1 MYDTKRVGKFLFPVK
16 SKREDHVMWLN
27 LLKVIPQGMPI
38 NKTLANTECGE
49 QCFQIK
55 KTSSKIS
62 ILCIKIS
69 WASLPSLRLYYTAN
83 WALNGF
89 LKYSKI
95 FN

>member
-38 NKTLANTECGE
+38 NKTLAKYRMRKTVFPE
-49 QCFQIK
+49 IK

-69 WASLPSLRLYYTAN
+69 WASLPSLHYIIQLT
-83 WALNGF
+83 GH
-89 LKYSKI
+89 
-95 FN
+95 